1 MLRSQIPKQ
10 RLKSFYRLVNGK
22 GMRRVSMIKTR
33 TAMQILLDPS
43 LEWTQVKVDERKLFN
58 V

>member
-1 MLRSQIPKQ
+1 MLPSRVPKQ
-10 RLKSFYRLVNGK
+10 NLKSFYRLVNKGK
-22 GMRRVSMIKTR
+22 RRVSMIKTR

-43 LEWTQVKVDERKLFN
+43 LEWAQIKVDERKLFN